1 MNITYNIT
9 TLIGSAKT
17 NGLAYFTAWYN
28 SICAALGIT
37 PIATPG
43 DFFAPSTSG
52 DYVDFG
58 AFLTSV
64 QSPLYAGLATGS
76 QVQMLQGNYAV
87 VSKLY
92 SLAAFAAL
100 APTTIRVSDE
110 TYDWLNNIINIPMP
124 TDDQL
129 AVV

>member
-58 AFLTSV
+58 AFLTSTR
-64 QSPLYAGLATGS
+64 QIRLTGATRER
-76 QVQMLQGNYAV
+76 
-87 VSKLY
+87 SK
-92 SLAAFAAL
+92 SLARASNSSPA
-100 APTTIRVSDE
+100 IMC
-110 TYDWLNNIINIPMP
+110 W
-124 TDDQL
+124 
-129 AVV
+129 